1 MFSSAA
7 HISLILRNTESI
19 GSAGWSSPVARQA
32 HNLKVVGSNPTPATS
47 PKNNRPQ
54 GRFFYG
60 QNAEKKRAAL
70 ARSSYA
76 SLEVKTNPSITENSN
91 PTPQDQRNTE
101 TSEGSNRHK
110 LADF

>member
-1 MFSSAA
+1 MDKA
-7 HISLILRNTESI
+7 
-19 GSAGWSSPVARQA
+19 
-32 HNLKVVGSNPTPATS
+32 K
-47 PKNNRPQ
+47 
-54 GRFFYG
+54 
-60 QNAEKKRAAL
+60 KKRAAL

-76 SLEVKTNPSITENSN
+76 SLEVKTNPSITENYN